1 MEEFCMEHK
10 ENPGRLAYINEINDQ
25 LTRLVLWVESANKSN
40 RTDLAVV
47 SEDIVGGLLN
57 LIFRQEGWK
66 LINANTPNSPNFP
79 GIDLADEELCIGV
92 QVTANNSLDKVK
104 DMLNK
109 FYGHKLEQRFDR
121 LILVELTTQD
131 PSPGMKK
138 RCTEHFDG
146 NRDIWNIPYL
156 MRLIQS
162 IQDIDHLEE
171 ITVFLQ
177 KQVGDLHRSLQLP
190 PKETPVSEEPEEIP
204 VQLEQPEAPS
214 PSLMERIASWFTDDE
229 EEAAHSST
237 WSDLGKA
244 TIFCT
249 VLLAALGLIFSFF
262 PLSEMPPELSSYDV
276 TINGASISVPTTF
289 DALEALG
296 WVPSDPEK
304 MEEWVAPGAGVEDW
318 AGIEVLTFRT
328 NLTNAHGSI
337 TVQYMNPTAH
347 TLPVKDCVIFYLNIT
362 QTFFDDSYTGESV
375 NTLDTPLGLKMGISK
390 WSDRTEFPSGCDKQK
405 NASHISYRYV
415 PKNSSSA
422 YIFHF
427 DRSTKLLNGVE
438 IRYMDTTAVAKLLGA
453 GYDYEAPVY
462 NTENLYSW
470 LGVTM
475 NLHVDGFD
483 YPILTTVR
491 DYIALNYTVDKATEY
506 VTSTKHSDI
515 YFRGDALHTASCK
528 VYNPF
533 HRALTPENCFISCLD
548 SRAIEP
554 HNKPFIFTCTTTNNT
569 LTILKGMTREEL
581 IEALNAAQIQWV
593 ESGLSSIT
601 FYPNPR
607 IDTLYA
613 DCHLDFEN
621 LVTDITVDACNAV
634 QNYIFNQVS

>member
-1 MEEFCMEHK
+1 MEHK

-25 LTRLVLWVESANKSN
+25 LTRLILWVESANKSN

-138 RCTEHFDG
+138 RCTVHFDG

-162 IQDIDHLEE
+162 IQNIDHLEE

-177 KQVGDLHRSLQLP
+177 KQVGDLHRKLQNPPEKDQAGSQKTKRNPIAAKKKQSQENPSAHPGCFYTLGKVTFFSLILCAILGFVISLQP
-190 PKETPVSEEPEEIP
+190 SSE
-204 VQLEQPEAPS
+204 V
-214 PSLMERIASWFTDDE
+214 
-229 EEAAHSST
+229 
-237 WSDLGKA
+237 
-244 TIFCT
+244 
-249 VLLAALGLIFSFF
+249 
-262 PLSEMPPELSSYDV
+262 PPELSGYDV
-276 TINGASISVPTTF
+276 TINDSCISIPTTF

-296 WVPSDPEK
+296 WVATDPEK
-304 MEEWVAPGAGVEDW
+304 LEEWVSPGNGMENWNGLSAH
-318 AGIEVLTFRT
+318 AFRT
-328 NLTNAHGSI
+328 DLTNGYGSI

-347 TLPVKDCVIFYLNIT
+347 TLPVRDCVIVYLSIT
-362 QTFFDDSYTGESV
+362 EACFDDSYTGESV
-375 NTLDTPLGLKMGISK
+375 NTLNTPLGLKMGISK
-390 WSDRTEFPSGCDKQK
+390 WVERTSSPSGHDKQK
-405 NASHISYRYV
+405 DSSYIRYRYAS
-415 PKNSSSA
+415 KDSSSA
-422 YIFHF
+422 YIFRF
-427 DRSTKLLNGVE
+427 DRKTKLLNGVE
-438 IRYMDTTAVAKLLGA
+438 IRNMDTAAVKKLLGA
-453 GYDYEAPVY
+453 EYDFEAPVY
-462 NTENLYSW
+462 NADSLYSW

-491 DYIALNYTVDKATEY
+491 DYATLNYTIDKTSEY
-506 VTSTKHSDI
+506 VTSTEHADI
-515 YFRGDALHTASCK
+515 CFRGDALHTASCK

-621 LVTDITVDACNAV
+621 LVTDISVDACNAV
-634 QNYIFNQVS
+634 QSYIFNQAS